1 MYVPKILPCV
11 GGRYNV
17 SLSSPGIH
25 MYDGK
30 KDGSKRIVAEVRVQA
45 QLEDVWGV
53 LTDYEAL
60 PGFVPN
66 LEVCERLPSAKPG
79 VMRLRQV
86 GCSQSIL
93 WRLEAEAELE
103 VEEVDSSSWRKEVRF
118 RMISGDFEELYGRW
132 IVESNMA
139 STAQMSTFLRYD
151 ICIQPRFSMPSQI
164 TSYIIKAGLPSNIRA
179 IASRAESVS
188 EARLK
193 ASGLASW
200 IGTEVNPDIPQP
212 EASVDNQLD
221 DEAQLPSK
229 GPFWPRGSPYAASA
243 PITAE
248 RQNRLA
254 VMDAAKSVYLGTA
267 WVPLPPSG
275 APGNVS
281 VKEALNDE
289 LQEKSSKRNPSRN
302 NSNNGNGIPGLEDS
316 RTAFLAGDNDSAMF
330 SGLGDRKSMSTED
343 KDIEIHLRRL
353 DGLDYLHRRSIAAIK
368 INAPPSLV
376 WNVLTDYNRLA
387 EFVPNLASSERIRL
401 PRAAPE
407 NVVRVRQIGYK
418 NMFYMCLHAE
428 SVMDLVE
435 KPLR

>member
-1 MYVPKILPCV
+1 M
-11 GGRYNV
+11 GQNV
-17 SLSSPGIH
+17 LWQRLG
-25 MYDGK
+25 
-30 KDGSKRIVAEVRVQA
+30 QA

-79 VMRLRQV
+79 VTWLRQV

-93 WRLEAEAELE
+93 WRLEAEA
-103 VEEVDSSSWRKEVRF
+103 DSRWK
-118 RMISGDFEELYGRW
+118 RW
-132 IVESNMA
+132 IHRRHGEGS
-139 STAQMSTFLRYD
+139 L
-151 ICIQPRFSMPSQI
+151 PSQI

-200 IGTEVNPDIPQP
+200 VGTEVNPDIPQLI
-212 EASVDNQLD
+212 ENASRENDEQDD
-221 DEAQLPSK
+221 DEARLPSK

-254 VMDAAKSVYLGTA
+254 VMDAAKSAYLGTA

-275 APGNVS
+275 APENVS

-289 LQEKSSKRNPSRN
+289 LEQKKKPSSGRDALGRDDDDM
-302 NSNNGNGIPGLEDS
+302 I
-316 RTAFLAGDNDSAMF
+316 AM
-330 SGLGDRKSMSTED
+330 
-343 KDIEIHLRRL
+343 
-353 DGLDYLHRRSIAAIK
+353 
-368 INAPPSLV
+368 V
-376 WNVLTDYNRLA
+376 
-387 EFVPNLASSERIRL
+387 
-401 PRAAPE
+401 
-407 NVVRVRQIGYK
+407 
-418 NMFYMCLHAE
+418 
-428 SVMDLVE
+428 
-435 KPLR
+435 